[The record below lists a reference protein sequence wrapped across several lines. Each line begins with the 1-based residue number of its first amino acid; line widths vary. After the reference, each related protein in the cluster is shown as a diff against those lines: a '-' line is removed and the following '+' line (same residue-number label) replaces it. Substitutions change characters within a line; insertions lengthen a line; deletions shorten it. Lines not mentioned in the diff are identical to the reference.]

1 MEATEERRTFDKV
14 IKKLSWLGSSLKS
27 ALYFGGLDTNSLNR
41 MKATVEE
48 LNQLEVSDFIG
59 SWLKMP
65 ENNSLLEVWV
75 NDILGTYNYS
85 REVEKANFKPQQI
98 GENWVNIA
106 ENYDAWRNTIIW
118 NLAKCLPDGAAKIYE
133 GKEYVIFPNVKSKVN
148 SKVVDSKQDLS
159 FRDCIMIEDK
169 DGLLGKL
176 HKIIGNKRGKAVA
189 MAISFCVKNGIISK
203 PTYTIIKNEF
213 GDIGAKSGFNKYMA
227 SFLEEVKRNSAQ
239 TTALEEGERKSME
252 TAFKDYL

>member
-59 SWLKMP
+59 SWLKMS

-133 GKEYVIFPNVKSKVN
+133 GEKYVIFPNTKVKVKHN
-148 SKVVDSKQDLS
+148 DKDNKTDLS
-159 FRDCIMIEDK
+159 FRDYILIQDK

-176 HKIIGNKRGKAVA
+176 HEYLDNERGRLVA
-189 MAISFCVKNGIISK
+189 MVVVFCIENSIIKK
-203 PTYTIIKNEF
+203 PTYTIVKNEF
-213 GDIGAKSGFNKYMA
+213 GDIGAKTGFYRYMGI
-227 SFLEEVKRNSAQ
+227 SVK
-239 TTALEEGERKSME
+239 EGLSESEIKSLKN
-252 TAFKDYL
+252 TLKDYL